1 MKILKAK
8 NYVKS
13 EYIPSIPLLELKVN
27 DIMII
32 PSMKWL
38 NKRMEYFITSI
49 EKNGM
54 LWPIIVT
61 DHDHYW
67 QKEKNWPI
75 DENGTIR
82 KGIAVHT
89 GNKRVL
95 YAKINNY
102 DYIEGYYVKSKA
114 EKNIILQYTYMSKE
128 SWPI

>member
-8 NYVKS
+8 NYIENVN
-13 EYIPSIPLLELKVN
+13 IPLLELKVE
-27 DIMII
+27 DIMIL
-32 PSMKWL
+32 PSLKWL
-38 NKRMEYFITSI
+38 NKRMEKFIESI

-61 DHDHYW
+61 DLEHYW
-67 QKEKNWPI
+67 QKDKNWPK
-75 DENGTIR
+75 DENGQFK
-82 KGIAVHT
+82 KGNAVHT

-102 DYIEGYYVKSKA
+102 DLIEGYFVKTME
-114 EKNIILQYTYMSKE
+114 EKNIILSKTFMTKE

>member
-8 NYVKS
+8 K
-13 EYIPSIPLLELKVN
+13 YIDNIDIPLLEFKVD

-32 PSMKWL
+32 PSLKWL
-38 NKRMEYFITSI
+38 NKRMENFTKSI

-61 DHDHYW
+61 DLEHYW
-67 QKEKNWPI
+67 QKDKNWPK
-75 DENGTIR
+75 DENGNFK
-82 KGIAVHT
+82 KGISVHT

-95 YAKINNY
+95 YAKINSY
-102 DYIEGYYVKSKA
+102 DLIEGYFVKSKE
-114 EKNIILQYTYMSKE
+114 EKNMILSKTFISKE

>member
-8 NYVKS
+8 NYV
-13 EYIPSIPLLELKVN
+13 ENVNIPLLELKVE
-27 DIMII
+27 DIMIL
-32 PSMKWL
+32 PSLKWL
-38 NKRMEYFITSI
+38 NKRMEKFIKSI

-61 DHDHYW
+61 DLEHYW
-67 QKEKNWPI
+67 QKDKNWPK
-75 DENGTIR
+75 DENDQFK

-102 DYIEGYYVKSKA
+102 DLIEGYFVKTME
-114 EKNIILQYTYMSKE
+114 EKNIILGKTFMTKE